1 MSQHGYELD
10 DWRQATQE
18 AIENYLRQPC
28 MANAQKMLDITKFW
42 PSGEMQNECG
52 TLLAIVEE
60 CKRAGIIHARLTY
73 LMYQVFF
80 QIARLLT
87 RRERTWND
95 YWGLRWMFTQDRA
108 CAEALHDRLHVRHQQ
123 ASLNTE
129 MCIRSM
135 LADDAFAAA
144 FGIYALDVKHCR
156 FCFRT
161 FFNDDDQTDRILA
174 RIQA

>member
-80 QIARLLT
+80 QIGRLLT

-95 YWGLRWMFTQDRA
+95 YWGLRWMFTQDWH
-108 CAEALHDRLHVRHQQ
+108 CATALHDRLHVRHQQ
-123 ASLNTE
+123 ARIDASRH
-129 MCIRSM
+129 IRSM
-135 LADDAFAAA
+135 LADKDFDAI
-144 FGIYALDVKHCR
+144 FGFYVLDQKKCR
-156 FCFRT
+156 CCYREFFTEDARAQRT
-161 FFNDDDQTDRILA
+161 IA
-174 RIQA
+174 